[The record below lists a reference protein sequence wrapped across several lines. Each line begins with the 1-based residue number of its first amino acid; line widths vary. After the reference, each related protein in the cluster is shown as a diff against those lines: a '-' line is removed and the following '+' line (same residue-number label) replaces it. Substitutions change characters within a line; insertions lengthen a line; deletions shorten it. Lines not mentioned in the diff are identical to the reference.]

1 MTKAARRP
9 PASHDEHCSCG
20 HLRNGGSGFQTRV
33 EHAVEQIDHEA
44 DSQKERGQQEQL
56 ALHGNQVAV
65 AHVGHK
71 TVADAR

>member
-1 MTKAARRP
+1 MLQ
-9 PASHDEHCSCG
+9 S
-20 HLRNGGSGFQTRV
+20 RV
-33 EHAVEQIDHEA
+33 ERAVRQIDHKTQQQE
-44 DSQKERGQQEQL
+44 ERGQQEQL

>member
-9 PASHDEHCSCG
+9 PVVARRTLLG